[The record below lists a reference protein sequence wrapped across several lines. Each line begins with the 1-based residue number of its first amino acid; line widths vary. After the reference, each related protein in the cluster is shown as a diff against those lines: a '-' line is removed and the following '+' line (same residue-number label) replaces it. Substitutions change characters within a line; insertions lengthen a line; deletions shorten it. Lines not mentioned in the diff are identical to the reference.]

1 MYVRGDIALVGWL
14 YMVGVFVFC
23 VVTFGVTSRPES
35 KRCKALSVSDCLS
48 LVKIS
53 VMMLEISIMFHNIF
67 LDSPRGLDFFTGRTF
82 RYTSSICL

>member
-1 MYVRGDIALVGWL
+1 METCGSLASENVELWGLQ
-14 YMVGVFVFC
+14 
-23 VVTFGVTSRPES
+23 SRPES

-67 LDSPRGLDFFTGRTF
+67 LDSPRGLDFFTGAYF
-82 RYTSSICL
+82 F

>member
-1 MYVRGDIALVGWL
+1 M
-14 YMVGVFVFC
+14 
-23 VVTFGVTSRPES
+23 SRPES

-67 LDSPRGLDFFTGRTF
+67 PRFAALDFFTGVLFLDTQALSV
-82 RYTSSICL
+82 YEEG